1 MDFLK
6 KFWPH
11 PFNLI
16 KTPKKDVKPFVI
28 LLIIYAVIPSVF
40 TVASGVVSVI
50 SPDFLGV
57 GAILGLLGTLVSIYT
72 SGGIVLSIL
81 KFAGVFDRE
90 NNEENKDDNNAQ

>member
-16 KTPKKDVKPFVI
+16 KPKQEVKTFVI
-28 LLIIYAVIPSVF
+28 LLIIYALVPNVF
-40 TVASGVVSVI
+40 TVAAGIVLGI
-50 SPDFLGV
+50 SPDMIGV
-57 GAILGLLGTLVSIYT
+57 LIGGVFGLVGTLLGIYT

-81 KFAGVFDRE
+81 KFVGVFDR
-90 NNEENKDDNNAQ
+90 NDEENKAE